1 MTTKS
6 VSLKKKSPD
15 SEPNSIKP
23 TAEQE
28 HILQLLHNTK
38 SNLLINALAGTGKTS
53 TLELIQNAAL
63 PPVLCV
69 AFNRRIADEMAK
81 RFKSTTTVRT
91 FNGLGHRIWASACA
105 NRLAV
110 DPKKCQDLLRNA
122 IAPLPKSNRSEAYDI
137 FWEIISAIG
146 LAKSL
151 GYVPE
156 RYFPNAR
163 RLCTRETL
171 LNRFE
176 EDLSPL
182 GQDLL
187 DEVLVASIK
196 AAYAGNVDYNDQV
209 YMPAL
214 FGGTYPRFPLVLIDE
229 AQDLSPV
236 NHEMLRHLRHSR
248 IVAVGDPNQ
257 SIYGFRGAVQSGM
270 ASLKA
275 EFEMTEADL
284 SVSFRCPSNIAK
296 AVHWRVPNMRWIK
309 EGGRVAHLRNPS
321 LSSFI
326 DGSAIICR
334 NNAPLFALAM
344 RLLRSGRS
352 VNVSGSDI
360 GPKII
365 GIMRKLGPE
374 TLTKQEVLNAIDC
387 WLAEKLAKQSTT
399 ASDIADCMRV
409 FAGFGANL
417 SQACS
422 YAEHLFKQQGTVQ
435 LLTGHKAKGLEWPT
449 VYHLDPFL
457 LGDSEQELN
466 LRYVIQTR
474 AMETY
479 YEILSQE
486 IR

>member
-1 MTTKS
+1 M
-6 VSLKKKSPD
+6 D
-15 SEPNSIKP
+15 KP
-23 TAEQE
+23 TLTPTSEQQ
-28 HILQLLHNTK
+28 HILHLLSSTK

-53 TLELIQNAAL
+53 TLELIQNAAP

-69 AFNRRIADEMAK
+69 AFNRRIADEMTK
-81 RFKSTTTVRT
+81 RFRSTTTVRT
-91 FNGLGHRIWASACA
+91 FNSLGHRIWASACA
-105 NRLAV
+105 SRLTV

-122 IAPLPKSNRSEAYDI
+122 IASLPKSTRSEAYDI
-137 FWEIISAIG
+137 FWETVSAIG

-171 LNRFE
+171 LNHFE
-176 EDLSPL
+176 EDLGPL

-270 ASLKA
+270 ASIKA
-275 EFEMTEADL
+275 EFEMIEADL
-284 SVSFRCPSNIAK
+284 SVSFRCPSNIVQ
-296 AVHWRVPNMRWIK
+296 AVHWRVPGMKWIK
-309 EGGRVAHLRNPS
+309 EGGRAASLRNPS
-321 LSSFI
+321 LNSFV

-334 NNAPLFALAM
+334 NNAPLFALAL
-344 RLLRSGRS
+344 RLLS
-352 VNVSGSDI
+352 VSRGVSVSGSDI
-360 GPKII
+360 GPRII
-365 GIMRKLGPE
+365 GIMKKLGSE
-374 TLTKQEVLNAIDC
+374 TLAQPEVLNAIED
-387 WLAEKLAKQSTT
+387 WLAEKLARESKT
-399 ASDIADCMRV
+399 ANDIADCMVV
-409 FAGFGANL
+409 FANFGTTL
-417 SQACS
+417 GQAIG
-422 YAEHLFKQQGTVQ
+422 YADYLFQQSGTIT

-479 YEILSQE
+479 YEILTQE